1 MKTYGIE
8 GAKIYPISG
17 EPFVGTIVVS
27 EGKIAAVG
35 ENVQIPEGAERL
47 DGTGKFL
54 MPGFIDAHTH
64 IGLYPEAMGW
74 AGEDYNEKSGP
85 ITPQVDAI
93 DSIYADDIAFSE
105 TLAGGVTTV
114 MITPGSANVVG
125 GQCVVLKTR
134 SRNLVTEMLI
144 RRHAGLKIAFGENPR
159 RIYGNQGKM
168 PTTRMGVAA
177 LLRETLQKAVEYRN
191 KQRQSEDW
199 QGPVDFGMEAIGRVI
214 AGDMPLRAHAHR
226 ADDIATAIRIA
237 KEFDLEIVIEHA
249 TEGDKIVDLLVEED
263 VPVIVGPTMTF
274 RSKME
279 VKDRDFVTLAKLEK
293 AGARFSITSDHPVV
307 PCGYL
312 PLYAGIAVR
321 HGLSEKAA
329 LEAITIQ
336 PATVLGEDNRVGS
349 IEVGKDADLV
359 LWNGHPFSGMSK
371 PDWVMVDGVLNRVDE
386 QVRLTSWED

>member
-17 EPFVGTIVVS
+17 EPFIGTIVVS
-27 EGKIAAVG
+27 EGKITAVG
-35 ENVQIPEGAERL
+35 ENVQIPKDAERL
-47 DGTGKFL
+47 DGTGKIL

-85 ITPQVDAI
+85 ITPQVDAL

-105 TLAGGVTTV
+105 TLAGGITTV

-144 RRHAGLKIAFGENPR
+144 RQHAGLKIAFGENPR

-191 KQRQSEDW
+191 KQRQSEEG
-199 QGPVDFGMEAIGRVI
+199 QGSVDFGMEAIGRVI

-249 TEGDKIVDLLVEED
+249 TEGDKVVDLLVEED

-336 PATVLGEDNRVGS
+336 PAKVLGVDDRVGS

-371 PDWVMVDGVLNRVDE
+371 PEWVMVDGALNRVDE